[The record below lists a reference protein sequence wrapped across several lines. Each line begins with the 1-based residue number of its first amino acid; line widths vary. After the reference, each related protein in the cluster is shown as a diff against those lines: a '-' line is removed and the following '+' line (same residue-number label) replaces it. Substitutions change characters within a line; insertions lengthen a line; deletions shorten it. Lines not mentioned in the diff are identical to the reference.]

1 MLSKQQAKVFFLGG
15 TLLFTLIFLGLTIDT
30 HRQLPQRTNTGEISE
45 DVKKGKILWEEN
57 NCMGCHTILGEGAYY
72 APELTQVIERRGEE
86 WIRIFIKNPEAMFP
100 NERKMPKYNFSD
112 EEISYLIAFFKWVG
126 KIDANGF
133 PPKPDIVA
141 QTSISIESSA
151 NLNVPAKFNQVC
163 KACHA
168 IGGNGGNVGPAL
180 DKVGTKYNEEYLVKW
195 LKDPQSIKPGTTMP
209 KLPLSDQEI
218 SELVS
223 FLTTLK

>member
-1 MLSKQQAKVFFLGG
+1 MLTKQQAKVFFLGG
-15 TLLFTLIFLGLTIDT
+15 TLLFSLIFLGLTIDT
-30 HRQLPQRTNTGEISE
+30 HRQLPKRTNTAEISE
-45 DVKKGKILWEEN
+45 EVKKGKILWEQN

-72 APELTQVIERRGEE
+72 APELTRVVERRGEE
-86 WIRIFIKNPEAMFP
+86 WIRIFMKDPEAMFP

-126 KIDANGF
+126 KIDTNGF
-133 PPKPDIVA
+133 PPKPDIVV
-141 QTSISIESSA
+141 QTSIESSA
-151 NLNVPAKFNQVC
+151 SLNVPNKFNQIC
-163 KACHA
+163 RACHA